1 MLTGKVPFEGEMP
14 FSIGIK
20 NKSERPKDP
29 RELNSQIPEDHS
41 RVILKCLEKN
51 PEKRYQSAQELHS
64 ELENIE
70 KGMPI
75 TEVPTPT
82 SKPTTSKEVTVTF
95 KKNWLGASVPFAVVI
110 LIGIGLLL
118 LRREKPVTPSEE
130 QQMLVVLP
138 FENLGPPGDEYFA
151 DGITE
156 EITSRLASIQKLGVI
171 SRSSAIR
178 YKNTEK
184 TIKEIGEELGVD
196 FVLEGTVRWNR
207 SPEDRGRVRVTPQ
220 LILVAEDTHFW
231 SDRYDHGIKDI
242 FTVQSDIAEQVIRQI
257 DITLL

>member
-1 MLTGKVPFEGEMP
+1 MQKQINQLIHLPFWPKMGWVIFFAIFGTFSLTTTPALGYLFSGSHLYEMLTGKVPFEGEMP

-70 KGMPI
+70 KGIPI

-118 LRREKPVTPSEE
+118 L
-130 QQMLVVLP
+130 
-138 FENLGPPGDEYFA
+138 
-151 DGITE
+151 
-156 EITSRLASIQKLGVI
+156 
-171 SRSSAIR
+171 
-178 YKNTEK
+178 
-184 TIKEIGEELGVD
+184 
-196 FVLEGTVRWNR
+196 
-207 SPEDRGRVRVTPQ
+207 
-220 LILVAEDTHFW
+220 
-231 SDRYDHGIKDI
+231 
-242 FTVQSDIAEQVIRQI
+242 
-257 DITLL
+257 